1 MSDHALTERVLSTW
15 DFGDPAGSL
24 ERFTAAAA
32 AEPDRDA
39 RQVLLTQAARAHG
52 LMDDFAAGDA
62 LLDGLGDV
70 AGLADDPAARALL
83 ERGRLRN
90 SGGDPAAA
98 VPLFEAAYARA
109 EAAGLTGLAADAAHM
124 LAIAAPVA
132 DQATWAERGL
142 AIATGSDDPLALRMR
157 AAILNNLAWT
167 HADAQDWAS
176 ALPLF
181 EQAVDLRR
189 LAGDPAALHVAR
201 WCRAR
206 TLRALGR
213 YGEALA
219 ELRTLADTPEGAGD
233 QYVAE
238 EIAEN
243 EKALF
248 AL

>member
-32 AEPDRDA
+32 AEPERDV

-70 AGLADDPAARALL
+70 AELADEPAARALL

-109 EAAGLTGLAADAAHM
+109 EAAGLVGLAADAAHM
-124 LAIAAPVA
+124 MAIAAPVEDRA
-132 DQATWAERGL
+132 AWAERGL

-157 AAILNNLAWT
+157 AAILTNVALA
-167 HADAQDWAS
+167 HAEAEDWVS

-189 LAGDPAALHVAR
+189 LAGDPGQLHFAR

-206 TLRALGR
+206 ALRALGR

-219 ELRTLADTPEGAGD
+219 EQRTLAGTPEGAGD
-233 QYVAE
+233 PDVAE

-243 EKALF
+243 KKALY